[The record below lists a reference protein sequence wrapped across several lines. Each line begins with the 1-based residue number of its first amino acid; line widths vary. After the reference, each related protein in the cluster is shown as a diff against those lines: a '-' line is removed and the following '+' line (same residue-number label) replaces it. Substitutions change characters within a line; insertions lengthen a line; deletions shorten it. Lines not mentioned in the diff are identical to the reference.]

1 MPRQR
6 TSSNSTDYSRHTIEN
21 RPEEVDIFGV
31 IDDDGN
37 LSEISSTNRMP
48 TELDASITEDLRNS
62 LNVMI
67 CEQMKTNKYL
77 SILTGVEL

>member
-6 TSSNSTDYSRHTIEN
+6 VSSNSTDYSRHTIED

-31 IDDDGN
+31 EDADGN
-37 LSEISSTNRMP
+37 LANISSTNKMP
-48 TELDASITEDLRNS
+48 AELDASITEDIRNS
-62 LNVMI
+62 LNIMI
-67 CEQMKTNKYL
+67 CEQMKTNEYL